1 MPDGLVPGM
10 RSRKPPLRF
19 RGDGTFTIV
28 QFSDTEFCR
37 DDDEE
42 RRMAAM
48 MERILKDE
56 DADLA
61 VFTGDVIASLG
72 HPDPVEAF
80 RRACRVPE
88 QAGVRWAAVF
98 GNHDSEGMVTREQLH
113 ALQLAYPLNAAKPD
127 PPGIHGSG
135 NYVLTVMGSGAGTA
149 GADGDSG
156 VDGDSGA
163 DWAARAAEA
172 VGGYEDAGADG
183 NAACA
188 GRKSGQLAGRK
199 FIGNEP
205 GQRLNGP
212 RGRAVCVAGFDSNSP
227 AAALYFLDSGSY
239 SPLEYTRMGFYD
251 WIRRD
256 QIDWYV
262 SQSQGLTEDNG
273 GVPLP
278 SLAFF
283 HIPLPEYNDVW
294 DFTVCYGERNADFS
308 CAPWINSG
316 MFAAMIEMGDVVG
329 TFAGHDHGHDYWGEW
344 HGIRLSFGRTTRNG
358 YLDRPFLPG
367 ARVIRMREG
376 SREFES
382 WIHLEDGTV
391 IREQQRH
398 EPTGRT
404 PQIGAMGLDKIYPG
418 AF

>member
-1 MPDGLVPGM
+1 M

-28 QFSDTEFCR
+28 QFTDTEFCR
-37 DDDEE
+37 DDEEE

-48 MERILKDE
+48 MERILRTE

-135 NYVLTVMGSGAGTA
+135 NYVLTVMGSGAGQESKPAVAAGGNEDEAAA
-149 GADGDSG
+149 GAGIAGSKPA
-156 VDGDSGA
+156 V
-163 DWAARAAEA
+163 AA
-172 VGGYEDAGADG
+172 G
-183 NAACA
+183 
-188 GRKSGQLAGRK
+188 
-199 FIGNEP
+199 GNEYE
-205 GQRLNGP
+205 
-212 RGRAVCVAGFDSNSP
+212 A

-256 QIDWYV
+256 QIDWYA
-262 SQSQGLTEDNG
+262 SQSQRLTEGNG

-294 DFTVCYGERNADFS
+294 DFAVCYGERNADFS

-316 MFAAMIEMGDVVG
+316 MFAAMVEMGDVVG
-329 TFAGHDHGHDYWGEW
+329 TFAGHDHGHDYWGDW

-382 WIHLEDGTV
+382 WIRLEDGTV

-404 PQIGAMGLDKIYPG
+404 PEVGSMGLNKVYPG
-418 AF
+418 GI